1 MMIRRT
7 TLQLGT
13 AGHRELTM
21 GIIILK
27 LLLTPATRTLSLATF
42 FSACLQFYQFE
53 PPVSRPRVVKDA
65 LNIFCVSVCV
75 YFVSPHSA

>member
-1 MMIRRT
+1 MMLRRT
-7 TLQLGT
+7 ALQHGT

-27 LLLTPATRTLSLATF
+27 LLLTPATRTFPLATF
-42 FSACLQFYQFE
+42 FSACLQSYQFE
-53 PPVSRPRVVKDA
+53 SPVSRPRLVKDA
-65 LNIFCVSVCV
+65 LNIFMCVCV